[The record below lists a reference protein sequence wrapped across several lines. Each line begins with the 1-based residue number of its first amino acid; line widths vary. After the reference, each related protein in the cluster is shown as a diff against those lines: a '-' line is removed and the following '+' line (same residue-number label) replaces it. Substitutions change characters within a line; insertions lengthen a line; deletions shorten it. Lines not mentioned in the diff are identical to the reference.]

1 MRVEVG
7 VAFMALT
14 MARTVCLA
22 QGGARAQNFETI
34 SVAGGVDLPVADS
47 YEGIWLVLPGGF
59 GRASTNFYGGRAHLA
74 ILLYDNDNED
84 QPVPDFL
91 VLQGEAGWGYA
102 LHLPADVE
110 VVGGAHFGAIRFHFS
125 DNEQFEGFLQDE
137 TEWTAGLF
145 ARLQV
150 PIARRIAGVTEFH
163 WSHVFTAEPI
173 SLTRLQIGLTFTFS
187 SPEWLRGF
195 LQ

>member
-1 MRVEVG
+1 MRIDVG

-14 MARTVCLA
+14 VATNVCWAQGDART
-22 QGGARAQNFETI
+22 QNFKTI
-34 SVAGGVDLPVADS
+34 SVVGGVDLPLADS
-47 YEGIWLVLPGGF
+47 YEGVWDVLPGGY
-59 GRASTNFYGGRAHLA
+59 GRASTSFYGGRMHLA
-74 ILLYDNDNED
+74 IHVYDNDNEG

-91 VLQGEAGWGYA
+91 VVQGEAGWGFA
-102 LHLPADVE
+102 LQLPADVE
-110 VVGGAHFGAIRFHFS
+110 VVGGAHMGAIRFRFR

-150 PIARRIAGVTEFH
+150 PIGRRIAGVSEIQ

-173 SLTRLQIGLTFTFS
+173 SLTRLQIGLSFAFS